1 MSTRFGSRFSIAIGL
16 MLIVVAFLVAPARAA
31 STKAA
36 VTARRAQA
44 MYQKR
49 MYDEAFKIALPLAE
63 SGDPSAQAL
72 VAEMYSLGRG
82 TKSSSTASIHWYRK
96 SAEGGSA
103 FGQNAFAGLLMN
115 GTNGLPQDRIE
126 AYKYLARARIQDS
139 RTATDPM
146 TNIGASAASLNLD
159 TLNDVMTKDG
169 IHEALARAFPNPNA
183 YGALVA
189 AHLKDTES
197 SDQDIRG
204 RAITNLGVMGKFGVL
219 GSETGAVVT
228 RLIDILHSDANK
240 NHAVS
245 PALEKIGA
253 PAVPALII
261 LLDDKNHVVRSD
273 AKMTL
278 KAIGTPEA
286 LAALERHEP

>member
-1 MSTRFGSRFSIAIGL
+1 MTTMAIGL
-16 MLIVVAFLVAPARAA
+16 MLMAAAFVNAPARAA
-31 STKAA
+31 SPKAA
-36 VTARRAQA
+36 LSARRAQA
-44 MYQKR
+44 MYQKK
-49 MYDEAFKIALPLAE
+49 MYDQAFKIALPLAE

-72 VAEMYSLGRG
+72 VAEMYGLGRG
-82 TKSSSTASIHWYRK
+82 TKSSSTASTRWYRK

-159 TLNDVMTKDG
+159 TLNDVMTKDD
-169 IHEALARAFPNPNA
+169 IHAALTRAFPNPDA
-183 YGALVA
+183 YGALVS
-189 AHLKDTES
+189 AHLKDMES
-197 SDQDIRG
+197 ADQDIRG

-219 GSETGAVVT
+219 GSSTGAVVT
-228 RLIDILHSDANK
+228 RLIDILRSGAGK
-240 NHAVS
+240 NYAVS

-253 PAVPALII
+253 PAVPALTL

-286 LAALERHEP
+286 LAALERHGP

>member
-1 MSTRFGSRFSIAIGL
+1 MSTRFSSGVSTAIGL
-16 MLIVVAFLVAPARAA
+16 MLIVAAFLSASARAE

-36 VTARRAQA
+36 LTARRAQA
-44 MYQKR
+44 MYQKK
-49 MYDEAFKIALPLAE
+49 MYDQAFKIALPLAE
-63 SGDPSAQAL
+63 NGDPSAQAL
-72 VAEMYSLGRG
+72 VAEMYGLGRG
-82 TKSSSTASIHWYRK
+82 TKSSSTASIRWYRK

-115 GTNGLPQDRIE
+115 GADGLPQDRIE

-159 TLNDVMTKDG
+159 SLNDVMAKVD
-169 IHEALARAFPNPNA
+169 IHEALTRAFPNPNA
-183 YGALVA
+183 YGALVS

-197 SDQDIRG
+197 SDRGIRG

-219 GSETGAVVT
+219 GSATGAVVT
-228 RLIDILHSDANK
+228 RLIDILRSDAGK
-240 NHAVS
+240 NYAVS

-253 PAVPALII
+253 PAVPALVE
-261 LLDDKNHVVRSD
+261 LLDDKNYVVRSD
-273 AKMTL
+273 AKMAL

-286 LAALERHEP
+286 LAALERPAP

>member
-1 MSTRFGSRFSIAIGL
+1 MSTRFISRFSIAVGL
-16 MLIVVAFLVAPARAA
+16 MLIAVAFLIAPARAA

-36 VTARRAQA
+36 LTARRAQA
-44 MYQKR
+44 LYEKK
-49 MYDEAFKIALPLAE
+49 MYDQAFKIALPLAE

-82 TKSSSTASIHWYRK
+82 TKSSSTLSIRWYRK

-139 RTATDPM
+139 RAATDPM

-169 IHEALARAFPNPNA
+169 IHEALTRAFPNPNA
-183 YGALVA
+183 YGALVS

-219 GSETGAVVT
+219 GSTTGAVVT
-228 RLIDILHSDANK
+228 RLIDILHSDAGK
-240 NHAVS
+240 NYAVS

-253 PAVPALII
+253 PAVPALIR
-261 LLDDKNHVVRSD
+261 LLDDKNYVVRSD
-273 AKMTL
+273 AKMIL